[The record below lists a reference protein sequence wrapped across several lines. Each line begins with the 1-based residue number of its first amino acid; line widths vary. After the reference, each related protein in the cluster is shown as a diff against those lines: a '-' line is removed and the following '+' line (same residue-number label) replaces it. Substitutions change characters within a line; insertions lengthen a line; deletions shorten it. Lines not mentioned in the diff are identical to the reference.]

1 MVGLCVKQQVPA
13 HPSSPTIPMH
23 CPPPCSNN
31 ALYSYASGVYSPV
44 VTTDAY
50 EDHAVTLVGYTD
62 MWINSTTSLPVW
74 IIKNRHACWSW
85 SGGRG
90 LDGGLGVQCLSL
102 SAPEAQVL
110 QVQ

>member
-1 MVGLCVKQQVPA
+1 
-13 HPSSPTIPMH
+13 MH